1 MKGNDMMKNVWR
13 VLRASYTN
21 LDGITRT
28 TYRGR
33 LFGFTIWKW
42 KTKHKSVGWFVQN
55 HKLAQ
60 LQR

>member
-42 KTKHKSVGWFVQN
+42 KTKHKSCAADWN
-55 HKLAQ
+55 
-60 LQR
+60 